1 MRPQT
6 STPCNVQV
14 HPDVV
19 AVKRGS
25 EVVTELTL
33 TTGSGEQV
41 WQSRIVYLV
50 MHRHRKA
57 AKETPAGIG
66 EKLENIDETVAWSLP
81 ENLGRVYGAGVQ
93 HYILWGSSFVL
104 RGEPSALLMACK
116 IIETAY
122 TLHAQCPWT

>member
-1 MRPQT
+1 M
-6 STPCNVQV
+6 QV
-14 HPDVV
+14 LPDVV

-25 EVVTELTL
+25 EVTAELTL

-66 EKLENIDETVAWSLP
+66 EKLESTAETVAWSLP
-81 ENLGRVYGAGVQ
+81 ENLGRVYGAGVR
-93 HYILWGSSFVL
+93 YILHSLRRSFLPMAAV
-104 RGEPSALLMACK
+104 GPTNALFRH
-116 IIETAY
+116 ETTRFFAY
-122 TLHAQCPWT
+122 TQ